1 LAIALVFIVGM
12 AGTTLPTPLYP
23 LYQQQLDLSQL
34 MVTVIFATYAF
45 AVLAALIATGPWS
58 DQVGRRPVLAG
69 ALTTGMISALLFL
82 TGDSLGWLLL
92 ARVFSG
98 LSAGLFTATATVM
111 IIELAPGDRK
121 ARAAM
126 VAACANMGGLGL
138 GPLLAGVVS
147 QYLPWPLHFVYGV
160 NLALLVVC
168 CFIVWRCPETVD
180 PPAHPRLQRQRL
192 GLPPSV
198 RSTFGPA
205 AIACVAAFALL
216 ALLTSLEPAIVSEV
230 TGVTNRAAIGGLVF
244 MVFAASLAGQVLQ
257 GRLTEGASLPL
268 SCMALVAGA
277 GLLAVSMTVG
287 SMTILLC
294 GAVVAG
300 LGQGGIFAASI
311 TAVTGVSPNDRKA
324 EVAALL
330 FVVIYL
336 SVALPVLGLG
346 VAVEL
351 SGLRTAGIAFAV
363 LVLLFSTGALF
374 ALWRRRKRA
383 SVKSRSC
390 RAHIATRSS

>member
-1 LAIALVFIVGM
+1 MALVFIVGM

-23 LYQQQLDLSQL
+23 LYQQQLGFSQL

-69 ALTTGMISALLFL
+69 ALATGMISALLFL

-111 IIELAPGDRK
+111 IIELAPADHK
-121 ARAAM
+121 APATM
-126 VAACANMGGLGL
+126 VAACANMGGLGF
-138 GPLLAGVVS
+138 GPLLAGVIS
-147 QYLPWPLHFVYGV
+147 QYMPWPLHFVYGV
-160 NLALLVVC
+160 DLALLMAC
-168 CFIVWRCPETVD
+168 CVAVWRVPETVD
-180 PPAHPRLQRQRL
+180 WPAHPRLKRQRL
-192 GLPPSV
+192 GLPASV
-198 RSTFGPA
+198 RPVFGPA

-230 TGVTNRAAIGGLVF
+230 IGVSNRAAIGGLVF
-244 MVFAASLAGQVLQ
+244 MVFAASLAGQMLQ
-257 GRLTEGASLPL
+257 GRLTEETRLPL
-268 SCMALVAGA
+268 SCMALVVGA
-277 GLLAVSMTVG
+277 GLLALSMTVG
-287 SMTILLC
+287 SITILLC

-311 TAVTGVSPNDRKA
+311 AAVTAASPDERKA

-351 SGLRTAGIAFAV
+351 SDLRTAGIAFAV
-363 LVLLFSTGALF
+363 LVLLLSIAALF
-374 ALWRRRKRA
+374 ALWRRRRRDP
-383 SVKSRSC
+383 VRSRNCHS
-390 RAHIATRSS
+390 HIATRSS